1 MLYRLSYHGYSL
13 LIIAFKKKLR
23 TCKSKI
29 ALCQHPMR
37 EIPISYVALLK
48 ISTIQG
54 KKSLWGNWATASEL
68 KNQTE
73 TLLVHMDPILL
84 KKFQP
89 QFTLRWILSI
99 LIGCFKSCDHQQRQA
114 TAHHS
119 TTTGQKLKF
128 KSFKAVEKKN
138 WCQCSELAF
147 KDRAGMSIHA
157 FPGDFFSDL

>member
-1 MLYRLSYHGYSL
+1 M
-13 LIIAFKKKLR
+13 
-23 TCKSKI
+23 
-29 ALCQHPMR
+29 
-37 EIPISYVALLK
+37 
-48 ISTIQG
+48 
-54 KKSLWGNWATASEL
+54 WGNWATASEL

-99 LIGCFKSCDHQQRQA
+99 LIGCFKSCDHYQRQA

-128 KSFKAVEKKN
+128 KSFKAVEKRNGVNDLSCPLKIKPGCPFTHFLVIFFQISESLEALN
-138 WCQCSELAF
+138 QVLSELASWLDEWHLILVLSTTYSL
-147 KDRAGMSIHA
+147 K
-157 FPGDFFSDL
+157 